1 MPTDV
6 RLPPFQVTAAPF
18 GWTRGALARER
29 TPPLKRIVLI
39 EDDVELLES
48 LKSFLEAEGYEVCVI
63 PPEEDGVMQVEQ
75 SRPDAVIIDLLPSRH
90 AGVEICQ
97 TLRER
102 GVDTPILMLT
112 APSRESDTIRAL
124 DMGADDYVTRP
135 IHTHDVL
142 ARLQLMMRRWMP
154 KSKGTYRFGDIEV
167 DFARHQVRKSGGD
180 VPLSALEFEVLRYLI
195 AHKGRIIERDQL
207 LHEVWGYHAFR
218 TTRAV
223 DNLMGRLRQKLERHP
238 HEPKHIV
245 TVYGVG
251 YRFVE

>member
-1 MPTDV
+1 
-6 RLPPFQVTAAPF
+6 
-18 GWTRGALARER
+18 
-29 TPPLKRIVLI
+29 LKRIVLI

-48 LKSFLEAEGYEVCVI
+48 LKLFLEAEGYEVCVI
-63 PPEEDGVMQVEQ
+63 PPDQDGVLQVEQ
-75 SRPDAVIIDLLPSRH
+75 SRPDALIIDLMLPRH
-90 AGVEICQ
+90 GGLEMCQ
-97 TLRER
+97 MLRER

-112 APSRESDTIRAL
+112 ATSQENETIRAL
-124 DMGADDYVTRP
+124 DVGADDYVTRP
-135 IHTHDVL
+135 ISRQDVL
-142 ARLQLMMRRWMP
+142 ARLQVMMRRWLP
-154 KSKGTYRFGDIEV
+154 KSKGTYRFGDIDV
-167 DFARHQVRKSGGD
+167 DFARQQVRRGGHH
-180 VPLSALEFEVLRYLI
+180 VPLSALEFEVLRYLV
-195 AHKGRIIERDQL
+195 AHKGQIVERDQL

>member
-1 MPTDV
+1 
-6 RLPPFQVTAAPF
+6 
-18 GWTRGALARER
+18 
-29 TPPLKRIVLI
+29 LKRIVLI
-39 EDDVELLES
+39 EDDVELVES
-48 LKSFLEAEGYEVCVI
+48 LKPFLEAEGYKVCVI
-63 PPEEDGVMQVEQ
+63 PPDKDGLTQVEQ
-75 SRPDAVIIDLLPSRH
+75 SRPDAVIIDLMLPKL
-90 AGVEICQ
+90 GGLEMCQ

-112 APSRESDTIRAL
+112 APSQENDTIRAL
-124 DMGADDYVTRP
+124 DVGADDYVRRP
-135 IHTHDVL
+135 ISAPDVL
-142 ARLQLMMRRWMP
+142 ARLQVMMRRWMP
-154 KSKGTYRFGDIEV
+154 KSKGAYRFGDIEV
-167 DFARHQVRKSGGD
+167 DFGRQQVRRGGCD
-180 VPLSALEFEVLRYLI
+180 VPLSALEFEVLRYLV